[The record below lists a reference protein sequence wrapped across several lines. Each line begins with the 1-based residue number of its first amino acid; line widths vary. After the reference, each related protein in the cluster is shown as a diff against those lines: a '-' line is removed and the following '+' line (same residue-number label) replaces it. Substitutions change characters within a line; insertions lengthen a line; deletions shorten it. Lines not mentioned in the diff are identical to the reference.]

1 MHNKLRAGVD
11 LELTFKSQMR
21 RLAPTASPDRDKPTP
36 GDSRGKDNVASK
48 GLRARAG
55 KAARSV
61 LGAVVRRLEP
71 VLHPKVFVFRVRR
84 YFTAAIQEE
93 MQTLRVK
100 LQHEIRT
107 QVAELTARLNRR
119 VMAYGGPDEVLVRS
133 DVGYVL
139 CPRPDYPLLVR
150 LLEGERDR
158 GIYLLMQRLL
168 KPGDVFIDVGANVGL
183 HTLAAARAMRGV
195 GRIVAFEPCATTR
208 RLLEASVGLNGFS
221 GIVDI
226 YQAAVSNRTGGTQL
240 LAGATSDHHRR
251 LSLPVPVDIPRAPVE
266 VHCVT
271 LDEIL
276 ASIPVVNL
284 IRIDAPG
291 AELDVL
297 DGGRSLIRKN
307 EEVALM
313 VKFAPA
319 YLRRGGHTTREWLS
333 RFEALGL
340 VHRVID
346 DETGVPEPWSTD
358 RLEQVDSVN
367 LLFARPGV
375 DVWRNAAIWR

>member
-1 MHNKLRAGVD
+1 MNKRLRDGAD
-11 LELTFKSQMR
+11 LELTFKLQMR
-21 RLAPTASPDRDKPTP
+21 RLAPTASPGRDTPAP

-55 KAARSV
+55 TSARSV
-61 LGAVVRRLEP
+61 LGAVVRRLAP
-71 VLHPKVFVFRVRR
+71 VLHPKVFVFRFRR
-84 YFTAAIQEE
+84 YFTAAVQEE
-93 MQTLRVK
+93 MQALRVK

-139 CPRPDYPLLVR
+139 CPRQDYPLLVR
-150 LLEGERDR
+150 LLEGERER

-183 HTLAAARAMRGV
+183 YTLAAAGAMRGV
-195 GRIVAFEPCATTR
+195 GRIVAFEPCGPTK

-226 YQAAVSNRTGGTQL
+226 HHAAVSNRTGRQQL
-240 LAGATSDHHRR
+240 LTGAASDHHGR
-251 LSLPVPVDIPRAPVE
+251 LSLPVPVDMHRASVD
-266 VHCVT
+266 VDCVT

-276 ASIPVVNL
+276 ASNPVVNL
-284 IRIDAPG
+284 IKIDAPG

-297 DGGRSLIRKN
+297 DGGRSVIRQN
-307 EEVALM
+307 AEVALM
-313 VKFAPA
+313 VKVGPA
-319 YLRRGGHTTREWLS
+319 YLRRTGHTTREWLS
-333 RFEALGL
+333 CFETLGL

-367 LLFARPGV
+367 LLFARAGV
-375 DVWRNAAIWR
+375 EVWRNAAMWR